1 MSGKGSPVITS
12 IIYCRRVINAKQL
25 NFYAKTLKKGLLK
38 SLSLRAGSQSVPLL
52 TAIILLFSITP
63 IGFRQQRDKLLFA
76 GMAGDKCV
84 TMACN
89 YRNTFGFS
97 LWNDCHWQSSYF
109 DSLRD
114 APHTVSL
121 PYTNRFL
128 THWRGSA
135 QGSLV

>member
-1 MSGKGSPVITS
+1 MVVD
-12 IIYCRRVINAKQL
+12 CVQL
-25 NFYAKTLKKGLLK
+25 PYSSAHPAQT
-38 SLSLRAGSQSVPLL
+38 
-52 TAIILLFSITP
+52 LFSIEECYLYKLIIRLSVPTNCRKWLTADFGSVAA
-63 IGFRQQRDKLLFA
+63 IYFLMLIDLIQQTDKLLFD
-76 GMAGDKCV
+76 GMAGGKFV

-89 YRNTFGFS
+89 CRNTIGFS